1 MMARLRAPRDSHG
14 HRTMK
19 LLITGLVLLAAGIA
33 ALVADLDPATLFIGG
48 GVCTFLG
55 VINLISRPGTRA
67 AVSAGDVS
75 EAHSL
80 ANLQRYGS
88 VDASARFID

>member
-1 MMARLRAPRDSHG
+1 
-14 HRTMK
+14 MK

-33 ALVADLDPATLFIGG
+33 ALFADLNPAAPFLGG
-48 GVCTFLG
+48 AVCTFLG
-55 VINLISRPGTRA
+55 VIDLIARPGTGA

-75 EAHSL
+75 EADSL

-88 VDASARFID
+88 VDASARFIDRL

>member
-1 MMARLRAPRDSHG
+1 
-14 HRTMK
+14 MK

-33 ALVADLDPATLFIGG
+33 ALFAEFNPATPFIGG
-48 GVCTFLG
+48 VVCTFLG
-55 VINLISRPGTRA
+55 VIDLIARPGTGA

-75 EAHSL
+75 EANSL

-88 VDASARFID
+88 VDESARFID

>member
-1 MMARLRAPRDSHG
+1 
-14 HRTMK
+14 MK
-19 LLITGLVLLAAGIA
+19 LLITGLLLLAAAIA
-33 ALVADLDPATLFIGG
+33 ISFFTYLDPATPFIGG

-55 VINLISRPGTRA
+55 VIDLIARPGA
-67 AVSAGDVS
+67 GVAVSADDMS

-88 VDASARFID
+88 VDSSARFID

>member
-1 MMARLRAPRDSHG
+1 
-14 HRTMK
+14 MK
-19 LLITGLVLLAAGIA
+19 LLIVGLVLLAAAIA
-33 ALVADLDPATLFIGG
+33 ALFADLDPATPLIGG
-48 GVCTFLG
+48 IACTFLG
-55 VINLISRPGTRA
+55 VIDLIARPGTGA

-88 VDASARFID
+88 VDSSARFID